1 MYGSL
6 HGIEAG
12 RASIPRQRNILI
24 QSLLNI
30 QFLKIFRVPQFSLL
44 NPQIFDTYEL

>member
-12 RASIPRQRNILI
+12 RALI
-24 QSLLNI
+24 S
-30 QFLKIFRVPQFSLL
+30 
-44 NPQIFDTYEL
+44 DTYKVLMSGFQLSKEA